1 MIFAVILLIGAGIL
15 LFYNTQENDR
25 VEKDNLETV
34 TELEKIYEQ
43 NLAKNENLEE
53 NSQKSEEQNGV
64 YLDKF
69 TSININGHD
78 YMGIIYIPILDNL
91 ALPVLET
98 YTPSNLKVSICKY
111 SGGIEEGNFTIAG
124 HNYKSSFGK
133 LSKLSAGNIAYFKD
147 VNGAVYKYTCKKI
160 ETLTP
165 NQVKEMTTGE
175 WDLTL
180 FTCTYNNA
188 YRLAYRFEQI

>member
-1 MIFAVILLIGAGIL
+1 MVLAVILLLLAAIL
-15 LFYNTQENDR
+15 LFYNTSENAR

-34 TELEKIYEQ
+34 TEIEKIYEE
-43 NLAKNENLEE
+43 NLAKDENELQNDE
-53 NSQKSEEQNGV
+53 NTEK
-64 YLDKF
+64 K
-69 TSININGHD
+69 TSININD
-78 YMGIIYIPILDNL
+78 YNYIGVIYIPTLDNL

-98 YTPSNLKVSICKY
+98 YTDSNLKISVCKY

-133 LSKLSAGNIAYFKD
+133 LSKLSVGNIAYFKD
-147 VNGAVYKYTCKKI
+147 ANGIVYKYSCKAI
-160 ETLTP
+160 ETLSP
-165 NQVKEMTTGE
+165 NQVEEMTTGN

-188 YRLAYRFEQI
+188 NRLAYRFELI